1 MQFEPVKLTL
11 SEFLQSSV
19 ETNKQL
25 QINDEASAIERFE
38 CFAHFVSD
46 SKKLVCLMPSAL
58 PAGREKPDAVFHR
71 WSWCSHI
78 HENVISLNDPT
89 FSTSEIFCGWFLG
102 DGSKDLIS
110 QHAEQVRQIARK
122 LNVDDCDIIF
132 YGSSMGGFAALM
144 MASVVGG
151 SSAIAEVPQLDLR
164 EYPVKGAI
172 RDVEKY
178 CLNGTSLESFSSEHP
193 NLISVFERFKKEKN
207 VPNFTIVTNNADIE
221 FLAALDFFKALNLH
235 DRAFD
240 RKGRTE
246 LKVHADNIGHR
257 PLPTTIGVELI
268 KAAIQASPFTQLVVE
283 HISPEKEAKVLD
295 YKTVLDE
302 AIELS
307 KQIKFV
313 RTDADREIY
322 TQTIAKL
329 YQASALNK
337 NADWPLLKICSIE
350 KQWTNSFNTR
360 ILEAAQEA
368 ISRRETLEG
377 FIYCCRG
384 YLYNYDSAE
393 ATSKISA
400 LIESCSDSQ
409 IANVGNIFKAITSYE
424 HEDYEAYN
432 NSIKVFNSNKS
443 PEYCPYIAIPAAT
456 VYTENTFAPTSYDPK
471 GVRIQN
477 KSVTP
482 AEFESQGI
490 KYVISISCDENYF
503 NLYGKYIVKSF
514 TKHCQNDAI
523 LHITCLGGDQETYLS
538 SIEQWEGKGIAIS
551 VADIVTDVN
560 KGPIASLLRFI
571 NIHQLITQANLPVL
585 VLDLD
590 TVIKKS
596 FIDLVHMMQSE
607 NIDVLSRV
615 LQNGMAPWEKYTG
628 GFAFFNNTPNAL
640 AVAKNIAYI
649 SEQLCR
655 TDITQWWIDQNIFE
669 AGIRERLLN
678 CKDFSLKNI
687 YNIRDQYC
695 VMPVGNTESK
705 TFTLDNAL
713 VNFG

>member
-1 MQFEPVKLTL
+1 MQFEPTQLTIN
-11 SEFLQSSV
+11 EFLQSSV
-19 ETNKQL
+19 ETNKQFR
-25 QINDEASAIERFE
+25 IHDENPAIERFE
-38 CFAHFVSD
+38 CFAHFVSN

-58 PAGREKPDAVFHR
+58 PAGREKPEAVFHR
-71 WSWCSHI
+71 WSWSSHI

-89 FSTSEIFCGWFLG
+89 FSINDIYCGWFLG
-102 DGSKDLIS
+102 DGTKDLIS
-110 QHAEQVRQIARK
+110 RHAKQVQQIARK
-122 LNVDDCDIIF
+122 LNVSNCDIIF

-144 MASVVGG
+144 MASVVEG
-151 SSAIAEVPQLDLR
+151 SLAIAEVPQLDLR
-164 EYPVKGAI
+164 DYPVKGAI
-172 RDVEKY
+172 RDIEKY
-178 CLNGTSLESFSSEHP
+178 CLKGDKLESFASEHP
-193 NLISVFERFKKEKN
+193 HLISVFDRFKKEKN
-207 VPNFTIVTNNADIE
+207 TPNFTIITNNADIE
-221 FLAALDFFKALNLH
+221 FLAALDLFKALNHH
-235 DRAFD
+235 DKAFNK
-240 RKGRTE
+240 KGRAE
-246 LKVHADNIGHR
+246 LKIHAENIGHR
-257 PLPTTIGVELI
+257 PLPTVIGVEFI
-268 KAAIQASPFTQLVVE
+268 KAALQAKPVTQIVIQEIGSGEDTAS
-283 HISPEKEAKVLD
+283 LD
-295 YKTVLDE
+295 YKTVLNE

-313 RTDADREIY
+313 RTDADKEVY

-329 YQASALNK
+329 YQASELNK
-337 NADWPLLKICSIE
+337 TADWPLLKVCSIE

-368 ISRRETLEG
+368 LSRRETLEG

-384 YLYNYDSAE
+384 YLYNYDSVE
-393 ATSKISA
+393 ATNKISS
-400 LIESCSDSQ
+400 LIDSCSDSQ

-424 HEDYEAYN
+424 HKDYEAYN
-432 NSIKVFNSNKS
+432 NSIKTFNSNKS
-443 PEYCPYIAIPAAT
+443 PEYSPYIAIPAAT
-456 VYTENTFAPTSYDPK
+456 VYTENTFAPVNYDPK
-471 GVRIQN
+471 MVHIQG
-477 KSVTP
+477 KSVVP
-482 AEFESQGI
+482 ARFESQNKNYI
-490 KYVISISCDENYF
+490 VSISCDEKYF
-503 NLYGKYIVKSF
+503 NLYGKYIIKSF
-514 TKHCQNDAI
+514 TKHCSNDAI
-523 LHITCLGGDQETYLS
+523 LHITFLGGDTKTYLS
-538 SIEQWEGKGIAIS
+538 RIEQWGGKSIEIS
-551 VADIVTDVN
+551 VADITTEIN

-571 NIHQLITQANLPVL
+571 NIHQLVTQTNIPVL

-596 FIDLVHMMQSE
+596 FIDLVQMMRSE

-678 CKDFSLKNI
+678 SKDFSLKNI